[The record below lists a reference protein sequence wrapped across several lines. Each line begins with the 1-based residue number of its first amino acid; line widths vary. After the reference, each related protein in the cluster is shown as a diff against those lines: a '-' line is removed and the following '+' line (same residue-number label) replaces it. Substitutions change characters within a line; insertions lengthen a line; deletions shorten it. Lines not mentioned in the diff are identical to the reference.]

1 MFYALENTIRPM
13 SDYERNTVLPIAAVL
28 ELAHDI
34 LPSRAGVERTRTG
47 HHGASYSGAEGTASI
62 EAHRHGTKT
71 TVTIRTDQ
79 LRTSKLDIVV
89 RHLMNQ
95 LPYQA
100 GDPPREY

>member
-1 MFYALENTIRPM
+1 MA
-13 SDYERNTVLPIAAVL
+13 DYERITVLPIARVM
-28 ELAHDI
+28 ELADEI
-34 LPSRAGVERTRTG
+34 LTERAGVQRTRESGHNATYTG
-47 HHGASYSGAEGTASI
+47 GEGTVAI
-62 EAHRHGTKT
+62 EAHRHGPLT
-71 TVTIRTDQ
+71 TVTIRTNQ